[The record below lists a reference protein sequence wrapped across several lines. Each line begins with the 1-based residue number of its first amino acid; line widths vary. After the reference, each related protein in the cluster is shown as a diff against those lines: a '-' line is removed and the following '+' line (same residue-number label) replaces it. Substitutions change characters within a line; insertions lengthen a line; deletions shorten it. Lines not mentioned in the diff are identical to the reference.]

1 MAWKAV
7 ATCCP
12 AFDNTLVAVVN
23 YAEPERIFRPLI
35 GETIFGVFLLRT
47 SNLQATQNSPI
58 YTIRACK

>member
-23 YAEPERIFRPLI
+23 YAETEKDIPAINR
-35 GETIFGVFLLRT
+35 
-47 SNLQATQNSPI
+47 
-58 YTIRACK
+58 